1 MIKPEIKTEIYA
13 GQFDRLVRPSD
24 EMNRALAKYNGLHG
38 YLKPAPRSHDKMT
51 EVLMDSNAIGPNI
64 HYWMVRGN
72 IVDKKPNDGQVW
84 SENNITIWEQGKVGN
99 EFIKTYGHIHV
110 GNLAETYKFLE
121 GKGIALLQKHAVH
134 PNGSMI
140 NDIVEEFKAIS
151 VRKGQELYIPAGVG
165 HLVVNTGEGVLVT
178 QDDSPVHLSDSDP
191 SAWPGHA
198 DYELVRK
205 MRGFAYYVV
214 EHNGK
219 PALAINYRYKEV
231 RSNDFGGI
239 PVLPIPQE

>member
-1 MIKPEIKTEIYA
+1 MKNAEIYA
-13 GQFDRLVRPSD
+13 RQFDKLVKPSD
-24 EMNRALAKYNGLHG
+24 EMNRALTKYSDLPG
-38 YLKPAPRSHDKMT
+38 YLKPAPRSHAKMT
-51 EVLMDSNAIGPNI
+51 EVLMSPSAIGPDI

-72 IVDKKPNDGQVW
+72 VLDKEPNDGQAW
-84 SENNITIWEQGKVGN
+84 SGNNITIWEIGKAGR
-99 EFIKTYGHIHV
+99 EYIKTYGHVHA
-110 GNLAETYKFLE
+110 GNLSETYKILE
-121 GKGIALLQKHAVH
+121 GNGIALLQKLAVDKTGNMI
-134 PNGSMI
+134 PN
-140 NDIVEEFKAIS
+140 IVEEFRAVP
-151 VRKGQELYIPAGVG
+151 VRKGQELYIPEGIG
-165 HLVVNTGEGVLVT
+165 HLVVNIGGDVLVT

-198 DYELVRK
+198 DYELVRQ

-219 PALAINYRYKEV
+219 PAFIINYLYKEV